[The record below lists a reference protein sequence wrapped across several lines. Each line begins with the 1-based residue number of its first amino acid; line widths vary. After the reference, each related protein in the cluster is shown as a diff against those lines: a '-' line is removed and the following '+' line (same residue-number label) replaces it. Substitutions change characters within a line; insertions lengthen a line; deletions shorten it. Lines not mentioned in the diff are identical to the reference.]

1 MKILHIHPSKKMS
14 ERFISPLILAEK
26 KLGYQS
32 SIINFIN
39 DENDQDKNYFNLS
52 LNNIGLFS
60 QSFKFVLF
68 IKKLKPDI
76 VFCHNSL
83 QSIVPLILLKF
94 LRISN
99 IIYFNHG
106 VTF

>member
-1 MKILHIHPSKKMS
+1 MS

-52 LNNIGLFS
+52 LNNKGFIFS
-60 QSFKFVLF
+60 
-68 IKKLKPDI
+68 
-76 VFCHNSL
+76 
-83 QSIVPLILLKF
+83 
-94 LRISN
+94 
-99 IIYFNHG
+99 II
-106 VTF
+106 